1 MMIPTAFNGIRK
13 QSFRDWRLIILV
25 AALSVGRAIYLLSY
39 PFLIEGDGYTYYEL
53 LQDFHSHLLHATG
66 YVFFSSI
73 AAKPISNLLFIEPA
87 EVLRYFQQGLSIV
100 ALAFLYLAL
109 RRIVPASLGFTI
121 CLVLGMDAYA
131 ITAAGTTR
139 PEFLQAN
146 IVMFLVGVCI
156 FGLNSEDDTRKKLFY
171 AAAGLFFMA
180 GFLTKYNFIACLLFC
195 ATPIFDRKMNWQ
207 RRLRLLTCSI
217 VGAGLLLGIFLFGF
231 HYPTTGTFRLNL
243 EHGWIYLL
251 KLQESKIPLLPE
263 NGIATQKY
271 RILADHLPP
280 VVAGPSLWRS
290 INEVPKRIRSPF
302 RQAWSPLIS
311 STDKAY
317 VWALFAESSSSRSMI
332 TNYHDPNVF
341 CSLYYYLGLKEAE
354 KLLSQVYWEGL
365 RTYPERYLANV
376 WKAFLEGTD
385 FQTKYIP
392 YLPVPGIYD
401 PPSFEYTHTRFLT
414 HRRSVFKTVEW
425 SLMQSS
431 DVNDLSAQIWFPGAK
446 LLSFFAFLRYTPSE
460 FVWVAMLAGLIPIGL
475 SLIRRRS
482 LKAAELLFVLAFTAL
497 LGVMAL
503 SAVLLEFRSKELIFC
518 QPLIYIAVALSV
530 FLWTEWLTSFWPERR
545 SQMAL

>member
-1 MMIPTAFNGIRK
+1 MEYGNKLLG
-13 QSFRDWRLIILV
+13 DWRLIILV

-39 PFLIEGDGYTYYEL
+39 PFFIEGDGYTYYEL
-53 LQDFHSHLLHATG
+53 LQNFHSHLLHATG

-73 AAKPISNLLFIEPA
+73 AAKPISKLLFIEPA
-87 EVLRYFQQGLSIV
+87 EVLRYLQQGLSIV

-109 RRIVPASLGFTI
+109 RRIVPASLGFMI
-121 CLVLGMDAYA
+121 CLVLGMDAHA
-131 ITAAGTTR
+131 IAAAGTTR
-139 PEFLQAN
+139 PEFFQAN
-146 IVMFLVGVCI
+146 IVLFLVGVCI
-156 FGLNSEDDTRKKLFY
+156 FGLNAEDERRKKLFY

-180 GFLTKYNFIACLLFC
+180 GFLTKYNFIACVLFC
-195 ATPIFDRKMNWQ
+195 ATPVFDRKINWQ

-251 KLQESKIPLLPE
+251 KLQESKIPLLPG

-280 VVAGPSLWRS
+280 VAAGPSPWRS
-290 INEVPKRIRSPF
+290 INEVPERIRSPF
-302 RQAWSPLIS
+302 RHKWFPLIS
-311 STDKAY
+311 STDSAY
-317 VWALFAESSSSRSMI
+317 VGEWFTQLSASRTTI
-332 TNYHDPNVF
+332 TNYHEPTVF
-341 CSLYYYLGLKEAE
+341 CSVYYYLGLKEAE

-365 RTYPERYLANV
+365 RTYPEKYLANV
-376 WKAFLEGTD
+376 WKVLLEGAD
-385 FQTKYIP
+385 FQRKYVP

-401 PPSFEYTHTRFLT
+401 PPSFEYTHAPFLT

-431 DVNDLSAQIWFPGAK
+431 DLNDLSAQIWFPGAK

-482 LKAAELLFVLAFTAL
+482 LKAAELLFVLAFTVL
-497 LGVMAL
+497 LGVIAL
-503 SAVLLEFRSKELIFC
+503 SAILLEFRSKELIFC

-530 FLWTEWLTSFWPERR
+530 FLWTEWLTSFWPVRR
-545 SQMAL
+545 SQMVL